1 MFESAFAKN
10 ISVQLLLVFMLLLFM
25 AMARFSLGRVFYK
38 IVN

>member
-25 AMARFSLGRVFYK
+25 ARFSLGRVFYK